1 MYPLLIASIIASAVI
16 IERSFQF
23 TGTRL
28 HRKIVDN
35 ILKRSRGGKL
45 KAADLPPAQTKDPV
59 AVLAAVIVESAQLK
73 RMQIERKVSI
83 QGSKE
88 IKRLSKNLH
97 LLELIGKI
105 SPMIGLAGTVLGL
118 SRTFQTVAA
127 LRGTAEASLLAGGI
141 WEAMITTVAGLFV
154 GIPSIIFHHLFQNRL
169 RSIITDMKT
178 TSEELL
184 DSVKKQKA
192 EKPSKSHKASKRSGE
207 KDLSSGQA
215 KGASPA

>member
-1 MYPLLIASIIASAVI
+1 MVDLFIKGGILMYPLLIASIIALAVI

-35 ILKRSRGGKL
+35 IVRRSRSGKL
-45 KAADLPPAQTKDPV
+45 KTTDLPPVQTKDPV
-59 AVLAAVIVESAQLK
+59 AVLAAVVIESSKLK
-73 RMQIERKVSI
+73 REEIERKVSI

-169 RSIITDMKT
+169 RSIINDMKT
-178 TSEELL
+178 TSEELI
-184 DSVKKQKA
+184 DSVKRQKQ
-192 EKPSKSHKASKRSGE
+192 EKPSKSRKNP
-207 KDLSSGQA
+207 
-215 KGASPA
+215 KGSSPA